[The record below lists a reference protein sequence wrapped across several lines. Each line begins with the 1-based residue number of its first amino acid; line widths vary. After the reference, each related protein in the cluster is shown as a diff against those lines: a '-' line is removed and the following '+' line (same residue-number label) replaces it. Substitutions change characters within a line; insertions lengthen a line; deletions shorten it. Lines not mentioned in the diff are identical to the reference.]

1 MGDYDKIFLDEMT
14 IVFTF
19 KDNPFLPLL
28 NHDLTILE
36 VTVVILFCESIY
48 LFRLTGLY

>member
-28 NHDLTILE
+28 NHDLTK
-36 VTVVILFCESIY
+36 IY
-48 LFRLTGLY
+48 KELSSN